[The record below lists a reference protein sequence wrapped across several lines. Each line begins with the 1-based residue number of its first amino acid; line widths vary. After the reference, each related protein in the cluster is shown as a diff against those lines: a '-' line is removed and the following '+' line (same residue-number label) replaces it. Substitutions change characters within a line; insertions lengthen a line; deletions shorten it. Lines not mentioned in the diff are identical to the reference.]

1 MANEGWLLLGLGA
14 AALWMFGRGGESSLV
29 DTASTASGMGAAPRQ
44 PWPSP
49 AGFKIPGTNVP
60 AASST
65 DEDIG
70 VYPGAV
76 QRGAL
81 DFSIPTGPVAAGTSD
96 NSPVKPAFQSTQPLE
111 IVTNAWEDPG
121 RIAVANA
128 MPTVMIRDTF
138 GGGLETTT
146 NIATLDSKEK
156 FRAVNVGT
164 GFTFHTSPGVLE
176 EYVQGFTGSPAAD
189 VGPTWEEP
197 EWATFAEPLT
207 GGAGTGYGI
216 DIWGDEG

>member
-1 MANEGWLLLGLGA
+1 MANEGWLILGLGA
-14 AALWMFGRGGESSLV
+14 AVLWMFGRGEESSLV

-44 PWPSP
+44 PVALP
-49 AGFKIPGTNVP
+49 AGLKIPGTNVP

-70 VYPGAV
+70 VYPGPV

-81 DFSIPTGPVAAGTSD
+81 DFAIPVGPVAVGTSD
-96 NSPVKPAFQSTQPLE
+96 NSPVKKAFQETQPQT
-111 IVTNAWEDPG
+111 IVHNYWEQPEQ
-121 RIAVANA
+121 IAETNA
-128 MPTVMIRDTF
+128 MPMVAIKDTI

-156 FRAVNVGT
+156 FRAVNVDT
-164 GFTFHTSPGVLE
+164 GFTFHTSAGVLE
-176 EYVQGFTGSPAAD
+176 EYVQGFTGSPAAA

-207 GGAGTGYGI
+207 GGAGTGYGV